1 MKCLSSFALAIGL
14 AAVILLANCSRK
26 IEPAFLS
33 ADVTNANFGRDF
45 KLTDHNGK
53 IRSLNDF
60 KGKVVVL
67 FFGYTNCP
75 DVCPSTMG
83 KLASAI
89 KELGKDAKYVQVLFV
104 SVDPEHDT
112 STLLKQYVTAFNPAF
127 LGLSGEIQTT
137 RNIAKEFKV
146 IIQKKAGED
155 QDNYTM
161 DHSTGTYIF
170 DLTGRLRLYV
180 NSSKNADI
188 FSHDIL
194 ELLRTS

>member
-1 MKCLSSFALAIGL
+1 MKCPGSFALAIGL
-14 AAVILLANCSRK
+14 ASVILLSNCSSK
-26 IEPAFLS
+26 TEPAFLS
-33 ADVTNANFGRDF
+33 SDITNANFGRDF

-53 IRSLNDF
+53 IRSLSDF

-89 KELGKDAKYVQVLFV
+89 KELGKDAKHVQVLFV

-112 STLLKQYVTAFNPAF
+112 STLLKQYVTAFNPEF

-146 IIQKKAGED
+146 IIQKQVGED
-155 QDNYTM
+155 QDSYTM

>member
-1 MKCLSSFALAIGL
+1 MKFPSFFALAIGL
-14 AAVILLANCSRK
+14 AAVILLTNCSSK

-53 IRSLNDF
+53 IRSLSDF

-75 DVCPSTMG
+75 DICPSTMG

-89 KELGKDAKYVQVLFV
+89 KKLGKDTKHVQVLFV

-137 RNIAKEFKV
+137 RKIAKEFKV
-146 IIQKKAGED
+146 IFQKQVGED
-155 QDNYTM
+155 LDNYTM
-161 DHSTGTYIF
+161 DHSTGAYIF

>member
-14 AAVILLANCSRK
+14 AALILLANCSSK

-33 ADVTNANFGRDF
+33 ANVTNANFGRDF
-45 KLTDHNGK
+45 ELTDHNGK
-53 IRSLNDF
+53 IRSLSDF

-146 IIQKKAGED
+146 IIQKQEGED

>member
-1 MKCLSSFALAIGL
+1 MKCPGSFALAIGL
-14 AAVILLANCSRK
+14 ASVILLANCSNK

-33 ADVTNANFGRDF
+33 ADITNANFGRDF

-89 KELGKDAKYVQVLFV
+89 KKLGEDAKHVQVLFV

-137 RNIAKEFKV
+137 RDIAKEFKV
-146 IIQKKAGED
+146 IIQKQTGED
-155 QDNYTM
+155 QDSYTM

-170 DLTGRLRLYV
+170 DFMGRLRLYV
-180 NSSKNADI
+180 NASKNADT

>member
-1 MKCLSSFALAIGL
+1 MKRLSSFALVVVL
-14 AAVILLANCSRK
+14 AAGVLLISCTSK
-26 IEPAFLS
+26 VEPTFLS
-33 ADVTNANFGRDF
+33 TDITNANFGRDF
-45 KLTDHNGK
+45 RLTDHNGR

-75 DVCPSTMG
+75 DICPITMG
-83 KLASAI
+83 KLAVAM
-89 KELGKDAKYVQVLFV
+89 KKLGKDAKRVQVLFV
-104 SVDPEHDT
+104 SINPEHDT
-112 STLLKQYVTAFNPAF
+112 SALLKQYVTTFNPTF
-127 LGLSGEIQTT
+127 LGLSGDMQTT

-146 IIQKKAGED
+146 TFQKQAGKT

-161 DHSTGTYIF
+161 DHSTGTYIY
-170 DLTGRLRLYV
+170 DTVGRIRLYV
-180 NSSKNADI
+180 NSSKSADV